1 MHNET
6 MKVTATLNQTGMT
19 SILLIVAFLT
29 QSCWHGYSEKLTW
42 LEGGE
47 VGIMQSKTII
57 CLRDKIE
64 GKTAA
69 DNHFTNSFQNLS
81 VI

>member
-1 MHNET
+1 LLAQIFR
-6 MKVTATLNQTGMT
+6 KVDAARSM
-19 SILLIVAFLT
+19 
-29 QSCWHGYSEKLTW
+29 
-42 LEGGE
+42 E
-47 VGIMQSKTII
+47 VKIMQSKTII